1 MICTVG
7 VLFTGLFGS
16 EIYFLIM
23 KKKVLI
29 DITYSLVVCISL
41 LYLVYK
47 KFMATIILIQLIL
60 VLHIML
66 LSPVLFF
73 IIQIRNHDDSRR
85 DEDLISEYSNT
96 MFISV
101 IFHTALSRTYP
112 RQLSRATLKER
123 QKYI

>member
-66 LSPVLFF
+66 LSPLPFF
-73 IIQIRNHDDSRR
+73 YKSD
-85 DEDLISEYSNT
+85 T
-96 MFISV
+96 
-101 IFHTALSRTYP
+101 
-112 RQLSRATLKER
+112 
-123 QKYI
+123 